1 MLLSIVMLIEISAFV
16 NKINHN
22 SAYKF
27 NKIRLA
33 IQLSRLNNLP
43 IYIPIYTYIRVVIID

>member
-1 MLLSIVMLIEISAFV
+1 MLIEISAFV